1 MDIKKLLILAGLLLT
16 IPFNNYGQD
25 AESLLMS
32 MDDLI
37 GAPKDRMATVE
48 MTVTNKK
55 DVSKVREA
63 ILKQKG
69 SDRKLYR
76 YTKPEKK
83 AGIATLSLPD
93 GVMWLYMP
101 SFGKA
106 IRISLLSKSQAFTG
120 TDFSYE
126 DMTGVPYNVRYK
138 PKMLQSEN
146 DDEYMLELIPRSNK
160 TRYSRI
166 VLSLNKDHNYPVKM
180 AFFDKDNNYEKL
192 ATYKYEK
199 KDSYWYAK
207 EVLMTDL
214 RKKHSTK
221 IVMKDIKFDQGLTND
236 EFTIE
241 TLKQ

>member
-1 MDIKKLLILAGLLLT
+1 MNITKLLILVCLLLT

-37 GAPKDRMATVE
+37 GAPKDRIATVE
-48 MTVTNKK
+48 MTVTDKK
-55 DVSKVREA
+55 DDSKVREA

-69 SDRKLYR
+69 ADRKLYR

-83 AGIATLSLPD
+83 AGIATLSLPE
-93 GVMWLYMP
+93 GIMWLYMP

-126 DMTGVPYNVRYK
+126 DMSGVPYNTRYK
-138 PKMLQSEN
+138 PKMLKSEN
-146 DDEYMLELIPRSNK
+146 DSEYLLELTPRSDK
-160 TRYSRI
+160 TTYSRI
-166 VLSLNKDHNYPVKM
+166 VLSLNKKHNYPIKM

-192 ATYKYEK
+192 AIYKYEK

-214 RKKHSTK
+214 RKKH
-221 IVMKDIKFDQGLTND
+221 
-236 EFTIE
+236 
-241 TLKQ
+241 